1 MKYHH
6 LYGTRLLLSAFIL
19 LSGLQVAQ
27 AAGSE
32 PTSLTLPSSIALA
45 LENNP
50 AIKIA
55 LSSQEKAAWGVKQAK
70 AYNGLSLGYD
80 YTLARTDQPP
90 SWYNNST
97 SKYPYSYDPTA
108 NGGIGGITNFPAW
121 SDTPSN
127 TYTAYKHEL
136 KLQLPLYTGGK
147 IENTISLAKHGSAAA
162 TLGTTATRQQLTLE
176 VTTSYLNVLQARNL
190 TEVAQQGVDDLG
202 AHLKIVENFYD
213 AGTVSRSDV
222 LQTQVRL
229 ANSRNNLIKAQNS
242 YKLAR
247 YKLNTVIGLPLHNE
261 APLADNFSSKPNSQT
276 VDNSVANALQNRPE
290 MAQATLKIA
299 MAQDKVKIAGS
310 GKLPTVA
317 LVGTETWSDTNP
329 STTKD
334 RNSWLVGV
342 NVQLNVFDNGV
353 TKSQVKQTEH
363 EVTEAQE
370 QAHQVADKISLEV
383 CQAYLNVQ
391 EATERITNNQ
401 VAVHQSQTDY
411 GLAQERYEAGVGTNL
426 DVIDAELAMIQA
438 KTNYIQA
445 LYDSNSSMAQLDKAM
460 GVVR

>member
-1 MKYHH
+1 MKNYG

-19 LSGLQVAQ
+19 LSGLQPSAQ
-27 AAGSE
+27 AVASE
-32 PTSLTLPSSIALA
+32 PTTLTLPSSIALA

-50 AIKIA
+50 AMKLA
-55 LSSQEKAAWGVKQAK
+55 LSSQEKAVWGVRQAK
-70 AYNGLSLGYD
+70 GYNGLSLGYN
-80 YTLARTDQPP
+80 YTLARTDQAP

-108 NGGIGGITNFPAW
+108 SDGIRNFPAW

-147 IENTISLAKHGSAAA
+147 IENTINLAKHGSAAA

-202 AHLKIVENFYD
+202 AHLKNVENFYD

-247 YKLNTVIGLPLHNE
+247 YKLNTVIGLSLHNE
-261 APLADNFSSKPNSQT
+261 APLTDNFSSKPNSQT
-276 VDNSVANALQNRPE
+276 VDETVATALKNRPE
-290 MAQATLKIA
+290 MAQANLKIS
-299 MAQDKVKIAGS
+299 MAHDKVKIAGS
-310 GKLPTVA
+310 GNLPTVA
-317 LVGTETWSDTNP
+317 LVGTETWTDTTP
-329 STTKD
+329 SSTKD

-353 TKSQVKQTEH
+353 TKSEVKQTEH

-370 QAHQVADKISLEV
+370 QARQVADKISLEV
-383 CQAYLNVQ
+383 CQAYLSVQ

-460 GVVR
+460 GVVK